1 MNAPD
6 PTRDRSDP
14 PALQRATL
22 AMAGVLNAGGPLLR
36 LALRNV
42 ARHRGRTTMT
52 LAAIAFGVASL
63 ILTGGF
69 VRDIYAQLGEALI
82 HSQTGH
88 LQLMRNGYYESGT
101 RSPERYRIDD
111 VAGLER
117 SIGALPQV
125 EDVMARVAFAGLLN
139 NGRTDWAI
147 VGEGVEPDKEARLGS
162 YMRIVAGRQLRDGD
176 REGVLVGAGV
186 AAALGLA
193 PGRRVTLLVNSA
205 EAGMNTID
213 LEVVGVFQSFS
224 KDFDARAI
232 RITRAAATDLLAS
245 PGANTLVVSL
255 RNTAD
260 TDDVAAALRKRFG
273 VAPFEVLTWKRL
285 NDFYDKTVAL
295 YDHQFGVLQLIILGM
310 VLLSVANSVNMTVF
324 ERLGEFGT
332 MRALGNRTRDVVRL
346 VIVEAG
352 CLGVIGAT
360 IGVALGVAL
369 ALVISAIGIPMPPPP
384 NANLG
389 YTAHVR
395 VVPWVV
401 ATAFLVGII
410 GSLLAAIWPA
420 RRVARR
426 DLAEALQANI

>member
-1 MNAPD
+1 M
-6 PTRDRSDP
+6 
-14 PALQRATL
+14 
-22 AMAGVLNAGGPLLR
+22 
-36 LALRNV
+36 ALRNV

-63 ILTGGF
+63 IVTGGF

-82 HSQTGH
+82 HSQSGH
-88 LQLMRNGYYESGT
+88 LELMRNGYYESGT
-101 RSPERYRIDD
+101 RSPEKYRIED
-111 VAGLER
+111 AAALEGT
-117 SIGALPQV
+117 IAALPQV
-125 EDVMARVAFAGLLN
+125 DEVMARVAFAALLS
-139 NGRTDWAI
+139 NGRTDWAV

-162 YMRIVAGRQLRDGD
+162 YMHIVAGRQLRDGD
-176 REGVLVGAGV
+176 REGVLVGDGV
-186 AAALGLA
+186 AKGLGLA

-224 KDFDARAI
+224 KEFDARAI
-232 RITRAAATDLLAS
+232 RITRAAAADVLAS
-245 PGANTLVVSL
+245 KGANTVVVAL
-255 RNTAD
+255 RDTAE
-260 TDDVAAALRKRFG
+260 TEVVAAALRKRFG
-273 VAPFEVLTWKRL
+273 VAPYEVWTWQRL

-295 YDHQFGVLQLIILGM
+295 YDRQFGVLQVIILGM

-332 MRALGNRTRDVVRL
+332 MRALGNRARDVVRL
-346 VIVEAG
+346 VLLEAG
-352 CLGVIGAT
+352 CLGVTGAT

-369 ALVISAIGIPMPPPP
+369 ALAISAVGIPMPPPP

-395 VVPWVV
+395 VVPWVI
-401 ATAFLVGII
+401 ACAFLVGVS

-426 DLAEALQANI
+426 DLAVALQANV

>member
-1 MNAPD
+1 MTAPHD
-6 PTRDRSDP
+6 DAGAP
-14 PALQRATL
+14 PEGKLATGRIVT
-22 AMAGVLNAGGPLLR
+22 AIVPLLR

-52 LAAIAFGVASL
+52 LAAIAFGVTSL

-88 LQLMRNGYYESGT
+88 IELMRNGYYESGT
-101 RSPERYRIDD
+101 RSPEKYRIED

-117 SIGALPQV
+117 AIATLPQV
-125 EDVMARVAFAGLLN
+125 DDVMARVAFAGLLN

-162 YMRIVAGRQLRDGD
+162 YMRIVAGRQLRDSD
-176 REGVLVGAGV
+176 REGVLVGGGV
-186 AAALGLA
+186 AKALGLA
-193 PGRRVTLLVNSA
+193 PGGRVTLLVNSA

-224 KDFDARAI
+224 KEFDARAI
-232 RITRAAATDLLAS
+232 RITRSAAGDVLGS
-245 PGANTLVVSL
+245 NGANTLVVGL
-255 RNTAD
+255 HDTAD
-260 TDDVAAALRKRFG
+260 TDGVAAALRKRFG
-273 VAPFEVLTWKRL
+273 AAPYEVWTWQRL

-295 YDHQFGVLQLIILGM
+295 YDRQFGVLELIILGM

-332 MRALGNRTRDVVRL
+332 MRALGNRSRDVVRL
-346 VIVEAG
+346 VVLEAG

-360 IGVALGVAL
+360 IGVALGILLAL
-369 ALVISAIGIPMPPPP
+369 AISAIGIPMPPPP
-384 NANLG
+384 NANLA

-401 ATAFLVGII
+401 ASAFVVGVV
-410 GSLLAAIWPA
+410 GSLLAALWPA
-420 RRVARR
+420 RRVAQR
-426 DLAEALQANI
+426 DVAVALQANI